1 MGFPSALTMLPQDV
15 FFLDKAQQSR
25 STHGV
30 SPKFPPLI
38 IACPHSKTNDGSTSI
53 DWEGVRGIELHR
65 GQAGRAGESHLI
77 SRHAGSRALD
87 LFQAPYKGALTVWV
101 MLTASPQR
109 ERECQARE
117 MKHVSL
123 SPSTQPKWMAQ
134 HLAISDVPMWGKN
147 GRVEFDV
154 INHHNLLQFPK
165 TNMTGW
171 NYFAVLR
178 QSFAEPIKCQYK
190 SEDEIYLIWKSRY
203 HLNIYCVYQEL
214 ICNDTTVLQVAH
226 FILTFKTKN
235 YFMKILMK

>member
-1 MGFPSALTMLPQDV
+1 MLPQEV
-15 FFLDKAQQSR
+15 LFLDKAQQSR

-53 DWEGVRGIELHR
+53 DWEGVRGTELHW

-134 HLAISDVPMWGKN
+134 HLAISDIPIWGKN
-147 GRVEFDV
+147 GRVELDV

-190 SEDEIYLIWKSRY
+190 SEDEIYLIWRSRY
-203 HLNIYCVYQEL
+203 HLSIYCVYQEL
-214 ICNDTTVLQVAH
+214 SCNDTMALQVAH
-226 FILTFKTKN
+226 FISAFKTKN
-235 YFMKILMK
+235 YFIKILMK